1 MKKPKSIPKFRDED
15 EEREFWAREDSF
27 DYLDW
32 SRAERVVLPNLRPS
46 TRTISLRLPESLLAD
61 LKVLANRLD
70 VPYQSLMK
78 VYLAETVTREMREG
92 KTPAQLAAQV
102 RGPAAPYGKAGR
114 SRRPS
119 SRRNVEQSR
128 SRRKAGSA

>member
-1 MKKPKSIPKFRDED
+1 MKKLKSIPRFRDED
-15 EEREFWAREDSF
+15 EEREFWAKEESF

-78 VYLAETVTREMREG
+78 VYLAESVMREMREG
-92 KTPAQLAAQV
+92 RTPAQLAAQV
-102 RGPAAPYGKAGR
+102 REPAAPYGRGGR
-114 SRRPS
+114 SQQLPRKKAPA
-119 SRRNVEQSR
+119 SRL
-128 SRRKAGSA
+128 RRKAGNP

>member
-1 MKKPKSIPKFRDED
+1 MKKLKSIPRFRDED
-15 EEREFWAREDSF
+15 EEREFWAKEESF

-32 SRAERVVLPNLRPS
+32 SRAERMVLPNLRPS

-78 VYLAETVTREMREG
+78 VYLAESVTREMREG
-92 KTPAQLAAQV
+92 KTPAELAAQV
-102 RGPAAPYGKAGR
+102 REPGAPYGRSGR
-114 SRRPS
+114 SRKPS
-119 SRRNVEQSR
+119 RKTAPANRL
-128 SRRKAGSA
+128 RRKAGNP

>member
-1 MKKPKSIPKFRDED
+1 MKKLKSIPRFRDED
-15 EEREFWAREDSF
+15 EEREFWAREESF

-32 SRAERVVLPNLRPS
+32 SRAERMVLPNLRPS

-78 VYLAETVTREMREG
+78 VYLAESVMREMREG
-92 KTPAQLAAQV
+92 RTPAELAAQV
-102 RGPAAPYGKAGR
+102 REPGAPYGRGGR
-114 SRRPS
+114 SRKPS
-119 SRRNVEQSR
+119 KRAPASRL
-128 SRRKAGSA
+128 RRKAGNP

>member
-1 MKKPKSIPKFRDED
+1 MKKLKSIPKFRDED
-15 EEREFWAREDSF
+15 EEREFWAKEESF

-78 VYLAETVTREMREG
+78 VYLAESVMREMREG
-92 KTPAQLAAQV
+92 RTPAELAAQV
-102 RGPAAPYGKAGR
+102 REPAAPYGRGGQ
-114 SRRPS
+114 SRRI
-119 SRRNVEQSR
+119 SRTNRKI
-128 SRRKAGSA
+128 RRP

>member
-1 MKKPKSIPKFRDED
+1 MKKPKSIPNFRDED

-102 RGPAAPYGKAGR
+102 REPAAPYGKAGR
-114 SRRPS
+114 PRRPS